1 MPANA
6 LNCPSCGATVTA
18 DETRCRY
25 CSTRLARVVCPNCFG
40 MMYVGSKFCAHCGV
54 TLQATPVVVDEP
66 KLICVDCGEPMHQ
79 SRLGATVIHECD
91 RCHGLWID
99 TESFTR
105 ICAEHERQVDL
116 LGAMDAADAAATT
129 GPARVVPMVR
139 YRACPVCKNLMN
151 RTNFG
156 RASKIVIDV
165 CKFHG
170 SWFDR
175 DELRQI
181 VEFIRSGGEEIAKQ
195 RQREHDAARERWN
208 SVNRRSTADEFSWNH
223 GRSGGTPL

>member
-1 MPANA
+1 MPASA

-25 CSTRLARVVCPNCFG
+25 CGTRLAKVACPNCFG
-40 MMYVGSKFCAHCGV
+40 MMFVGSKFCAHCGV
-54 TLQATPVVVDEP
+54 TLQAPVAVDEP
-66 KLICVDCGEPMHQ
+66 ELTCVDCGEPMHQ
-79 SRLGATVIHECD
+79 SPLGATVVHECD

-116 LGAMDAADAAATT
+116 LGAIDAADVTSAPTT
-129 GPARVVPMVR
+129 TRVVPIVR
-139 YRACPVCKNLMN
+139 YRACPVCANLMN
-151 RTNFG
+151 RTNFAK
-156 RASKIVIDV
+156 ASKIVIDV

-181 VEFIRSGGEEIAKQ
+181 VEFIRSGGGELARQ
-195 RQREHDAARERWN
+195 RQRDNDAAKKRWQEV
-208 SVNRRSTADEFSWNH
+208 SRKPTYDDDGWHQSPP
-223 GRSGGTPL
+223 GTPHL